1 MIARIIFP
9 ILLIIILIFLTY
21 ITNNYQFIKPR
32 FSSNLNYEV
41 KKNEKKFIDEVMD
54 IISSQNRI
62 YVFDTIQKEWEKNII
77 EKIGKVVYE
86 ADQPFPY
93 YLPPGEKPVEIP
105 AEYLFFSNKSDHLHI
120 ADDLNAYVI
129 WEVNFPGGLKRGFLI
144 FLAQTS
150 TANTEVVAISKDR
163 KEWLPFNIEKSSEIV
178 EIVKD
183 LNSFKGI
190 RKIYI
195 KFYESKM
202 SHAQFYGYMVLA
214 EIY

>member
-9 ILLIIILIFLTY
+9 ILLTIILIFLTY

-41 KKNEKKFIDEVMD
+41 KNGEKRFMNEVMD
-54 IISSQNRI
+54 IISSRNRI
-62 YVFDTIQKEWEKNII
+62 YIFETIQDGWEKNIM
-77 EKIGKVVYE
+77 EMKGKVVYE
-86 ADQPFPY
+86 PAKPFPF
-93 YLPPGEKPVEIP
+93 YLPEGEKPIVMP
-105 AEYLFFSNKSDHLHI
+105 SDYLFFSNKSDHLHI
-120 ADDLNAYVI
+120 PDDTNAHVI
-129 WEVNFPGGLKRGFLI
+129 WEVDFPGSLKRGFLI

-150 TANTEVVAISKDR
+150 SANTEMVAISKDR
-163 KEWLPFNIEKSSEIV
+163 KEWLPINIDKSSEIV

-183 LNSFKGI
+183 LNSYKGA

-202 SHAQFYGYMVLA
+202 SHARFYGYLVLA
-214 EIY
+214 ETL